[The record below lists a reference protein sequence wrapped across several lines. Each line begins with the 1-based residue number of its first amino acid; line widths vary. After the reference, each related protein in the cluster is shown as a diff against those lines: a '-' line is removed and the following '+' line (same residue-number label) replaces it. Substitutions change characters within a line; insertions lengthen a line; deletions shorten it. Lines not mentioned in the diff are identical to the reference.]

1 MASTRPAPDVVRFGG
16 FELDL
21 RTGELARDHLRVLL
35 PDQPFRLLAL
45 LIRERGTLVTR
56 DTLRHELWSDDTYVG
71 FEAGLNAAIKRL
83 REILGDAAASPTFIE
98 TLPRRGYRF
107 IAPVEP
113 RPAPGQVE
121 ESARRETAA
130 AAVVV
135 PTVPEASAEGRAG
148 RPWYPA
154 LAVGLIAV
162 GAALVA
168 IMALRTRTPAS
179 RGDEGPRQPG
189 MRRVT
194 NLGTV
199 RRAFVSPDGNDLVYA
214 RDEGAQQSLW
224 IRRGRTADPVRILG
238 PVSGSFESLSLS
250 PEGMVYYAFFSADRS
265 DRSLHRLPT
274 GGGRPE
280 LVLEAA
286 GAIAFSPD
294 GSRYAYVQ
302 NTSMTLRES
311 RVVLVEAR
319 SGQSRVLSTRKTPE
333 SYGNLE
339 PAWST
344 DGSRLTLLGSS
355 DAEPGRHQVIDVDVQ
370 SGLTRRVADLA
381 LAEVMGA
388 LWRPDGRELV
398 VSGRERRATPLRL
411 WSVSAGSGGMRPLT
425 TDVSDYTPVGW
436 GGTTDEMLVI
446 RRETLR
452 SLWSAEA
459 SAPDRVRLVAQDAGS
474 LHGFDAVAWGA
485 QGELLYTLT
494 DSDNAD
500 IWGIETKTL
509 GRRRLTTDPADDYEP
524 CVSPD
529 GETVVFASNRGG
541 LPGLWA
547 MARDGSQPRRLTTGG
562 DAYPSFSPDGTWVAF
577 QRSGVWSTP
586 WAVYRV
592 FLRTGDVEQLTVSS
606 TMRPAVSPD
615 GRFVAHYW
623 MTPERWA
630 MAVTPVEGGVPT
642 RIFGLRPTHAERYI
656 RWAPD
661 GTALAYLDLA
671 SGASNLW
678 LQPLPEGPPRMLTS
692 FTEGSIATFDWSRD
706 GASLAFMRVTE
717 VADVVAIDL
726 SPSPRP

>member
-1 MASTRPAPDVVRFGG
+1 MAVTRPAPDVVQFGE

-21 RTGELARDHLRVLL
+21 RTGELVRDHRRVLL

-45 LIRERGTLVTR
+45 LIRERGSLVTR
-56 DTLRHELWSDDTYVG
+56 DTLRHELWSDDTFVD

-83 REILGDAAASPTFIE
+83 RETLGDAAAAPTFIE

-107 IAPVEP
+107 IAPVEELP
-113 RPAPGQVE
+113 VF
-121 ESARRETAA
+121 
-130 AAVVV
+130 V
-135 PTVPEASAEGRAG
+135 PHVPEASAEGRPG
-148 RPWYPA
+148 RPRSLT

-162 GAALVA
+162 GAAVVA
-168 IMALRTRTPAS
+168 IMTLRARSPAS
-179 RGDEGPRQPG
+179 GVGEEPRQAG
-189 MRRVT
+189 MSRVT
-194 NLGTV
+194 NLGTI
-199 RRAFVSPDGNDLVYA
+199 RRAFVSPDGNDLVYV
-214 RDEGAQQSLW
+214 RDEGTQQSLW
-224 IRRGRTADPVRILG
+224 IRRGRRADPVRILG
-238 PVSGSFESLSLS
+238 PLPGNFESLALA
-250 PEGMVYYAFFSADRS
+250 PEGMVYYVFFSFDRTNT
-265 DRSLHRLPT
+265 SLYRLPI
-274 GGGRPE
+274 GGGQPE

-319 SGQSRVLSTRKTPE
+319 SGQSRVLSTRQTPE
-333 SYGNLE
+333 TYGNLE
-339 PAWST
+339 PSWFP
-344 DGSRLTLLGSS
+344 DGSRLTLLGAS
-355 DAEPGRHQVIDVDVQ
+355 DAEPGRHQVLDVDVQ
-370 SGLTRRVADLA
+370 TGLARRIADLA
-381 LAEVMGA
+381 LAEVKGA
-388 LWRPDGRELV
+388 LWRPGGRELV
-398 VSGRERRATPLRL
+398 VSGRERRATPMRL
-411 WSVSAGSGGMRPLT
+411 WSVSGSGGMRALT
-425 TDVSDYTPVGW
+425 SDVSDYTPVGW

-452 SLWSAEA
+452 SLWTAET
-459 SAPDRVRLVAQDAGS
+459 SAPDHARLVAQDAGGQY
-474 LHGFDAVAWGA
+474 GFDLVAWGT

-494 DSDNAD
+494 ESDNAD
-500 IWGIETKTL
+500 IWGIETATL
-509 GRRRLTTDPADDYEP
+509 RRRRLTTDPADDYHP

-586 WAVYRV
+586 WAVHRV
-592 FLRTGDVEQLTVSS
+592 FLRTGEVAPITVPS
-606 TMRPAVSPD
+606 TMRPTVSPD
-615 GRFVAHYW
+615 GRLVAHYW

-630 MAVTPVEGGVPT
+630 IAVTPVEGGIPT
-642 RIFGLRPTHAERYI
+642 RTFGLRPTHSERYV

-661 GTALAYLDLA
+661 GTALAYIDMA
-671 SGASNLW
+671 GGASNLW
-678 LQPLPEGPPRMLTS
+678 LQPLLEGPPRMLTT
-692 FTEGSIATFDWSRD
+692 FTEGSSISTFDWSRD

-726 SPSPRP
+726 GRAPRP

>member
-1 MASTRPAPDVVRFGG
+1 MAATRPPDVVQFGE

-21 RTGELARDHLRVLL
+21 RTGELARDHRRVLL
-35 PDQPFRLLAL
+35 PEQPFRLLAL

-56 DTLRHELWSDDTYVG
+56 DTLQHELWSDDTFVD

-83 REILGDAAASPTFIE
+83 RETLGDAAASPTFIE

-107 IAPVEP
+107 IAPVEE
-113 RPAPGQVE
+113 RPAPGPMKAE
-121 ESARRETAA
+121 ER
-130 AAVVV
+130 
-135 PTVPEASAEGRAG
+135 VPEVSAEAHPG

-154 LAVGLIAV
+154 LAVGLLAL
-162 GAALVA
+162 GAALAA
-168 IMALRTRTPAS
+168 IMALRPRAPAS
-179 RGDEGPRQPG
+179 DVGEEPRQAG
-189 MRRVT
+189 MSRVT
-194 NLGTV
+194 SLGTV
-199 RRAFVSPDGNDLVYA
+199 RRAFVSPDGNDLVYV
-214 RDEGAQQSLW
+214 RDEGAEQSLW
-224 IRRGRTADPVRILG
+224 IRRGRRADPVRILG
-238 PVSGSFESLSLS
+238 PLAGNFESLALG
-250 PEGMVYYAFFSADRS
+250 PEDMVYYAFFSFDRTN
-265 DRSLHRLPT
+265 RSLYRLPI
-274 GGGRPE
+274 GGGQPE

-311 RVVLVEAR
+311 RVVLVDAR
-319 SGQSRVLSTRKTPE
+319 SGQSRVLSTRQTPE

-339 PAWST
+339 PSWFP
-344 DGSRLTLLGSS
+344 DGSRLTLLGAS
-355 DAEPGRHQVIDVDVQ
+355 DAEPGRHQVIDLDVQ
-370 SGLTRRVADLA
+370 TGLARRVADVA
-381 LAEVMGA
+381 LAEVNGA
-388 LWRPDGRELV
+388 LWRPGGRELV
-398 VSGRERRATPLRL
+398 VSGRERRATPMRL
-411 WSVSAGSGGMRPLT
+411 WSVSGSGGMRPLT
-425 TDVSDYTPVGW
+425 SDVSDYTPVGW

-452 SLWSAEA
+452 SLWTAA
-459 SAPDRVRLVAQDAGS
+459 TSAPDHARLVAQDAGGQYGYD
-474 LHGFDAVAWGA
+474 LVAWGT
-485 QGELLYTLT
+485 QGDLLYTLT
-494 DSDNAD
+494 ESDNAD
-500 IWGIETKTL
+500 IWGIETATL
-509 GRRRLTTDPADDYEP
+509 RRRRLTTDPADDYHP

-529 GETVVFASNRGG
+529 GATVVFASNRGG
-541 LPGLWA
+541 VPGLWA

-586 WAVYRV
+586 WAVHRV
-592 FLRTGDVEQLTVSS
+592 FLRTGEVAPITVPA

-642 RIFGLRPTHAERYI
+642 RTFGLRPTHSERYI

-661 GTALAYLDLA
+661 GTTLAYIDRA

-678 LQPLPEGPPRMLTS
+678 LQPLMEGPPRLLTN
-692 FTEGSIATFDWSRD
+692 FAEGSISTFDWSRD

-717 VADVVAIDL
+717 VADVVAINL
-726 SPSPRP
+726 GHSPRP

>member
-1 MASTRPAPDVVRFGG
+1 MAVTRPAPDVVQFGE

-21 RTGELARDHLRVLL
+21 RTGELVRDHRRVLL

-45 LIRERGTLVTR
+45 LIRERGSLVTR
-56 DTLRHELWSDDTYVG
+56 DTLRHELWSDDTFVD

-83 REILGDAAASPTFIE
+83 RETLGDAAAAPTFIE

-107 IAPVEP
+107 IAPVEELP
-113 RPAPGQVE
+113 VF
-121 ESARRETAA
+121 
-130 AAVVV
+130 V
-135 PTVPEASAEGRAG
+135 PHVPEASAEGRPG
-148 RPWYPA
+148 RPRSLT

-162 GAALVA
+162 GAAVVA
-168 IMALRTRTPAS
+168 IMTLRARSPAS
-179 RGDEGPRQPG
+179 GVGEEPRQAG
-189 MRRVT
+189 MSRVT
-194 NLGTV
+194 NLGTI
-199 RRAFVSPDGNDLVYA
+199 RRAFVSPDGNDLVYV
-214 RDEGAQQSLW
+214 RDEGTQQSLW
-224 IRRGRTADPVRILG
+224 IRRGRRADPVRILG
-238 PVSGSFESLSLS
+238 PLPGNFESLALA
-250 PEGMVYYAFFSADRS
+250 PEGMVYYVFFSFDRTNT
-265 DRSLHRLPT
+265 SLYRLPI
-274 GGGRPE
+274 GGGQPE

-319 SGQSRVLSTRKTPE
+319 SGQSRVLSTRQTPE
-333 SYGNLE
+333 TYGNLE
-339 PAWST
+339 PSWFP
-344 DGSRLTLLGSS
+344 DGSRLTLLGAS
-355 DAEPGRHQVIDVDVQ
+355 DAEPGRHQVLDVDVQ
-370 SGLTRRVADLA
+370 TGLARRIADLA
-381 LAEVMGA
+381 LAEVKGA
-388 LWRPDGRELV
+388 LWRPGGRELV
-398 VSGRERRATPLRL
+398 VSGRERRATPMRL
-411 WSVSAGSGGMRPLT
+411 WSVSGSGGMRPLT
-425 TDVSDYTPVGW
+425 SDVSDYTPVGW

-452 SLWSAEA
+452 SLWTAET
-459 SAPDRVRLVAQDAGS
+459 SAPDHARLVAQDAGGQY
-474 LHGFDAVAWGA
+474 GFDLVAWGT

-494 DSDNAD
+494 ESDNAD
-500 IWGIETKTL
+500 IWGIETATL
-509 GRRRLTTDPADDYEP
+509 RRRRLTTDPADDYHP

-586 WAVYRV
+586 WAVHRV
-592 FLRTGDVEQLTVSS
+592 FLRTGEVAPITVPS
-606 TMRPAVSPD
+606 TMRPTVSPD
-615 GRFVAHYW
+615 GRLVAHYW

-630 MAVTPVEGGVPT
+630 IAVTPVEGGIPT
-642 RIFGLRPTHAERYI
+642 RTFGLRPTHSERYV

-661 GTALAYLDLA
+661 GTALAYIDMA
-671 SGASNLW
+671 GGASNLW
-678 LQPLPEGPPRMLTS
+678 LQPLLEGPPRMLTT
-692 FTEGSIATFDWSRD
+692 FTEGSSISTFDWSRD

-726 SPSPRP
+726 GRAPRP

>member
-1 MASTRPAPDVVRFGG
+1 MAVTRPAPDVVQFGE

-21 RTGELARDHLRVLL
+21 RTGELVRDHRRVLL

-45 LIRERGTLVTR
+45 LIRERGSLVTR
-56 DTLRHELWSDDTYVG
+56 DTLRHELWSDDTFVD

-83 REILGDAAASPTFIE
+83 RETLGDAAAAPTFIE

-107 IAPVEP
+107 IAPVEELP
-113 RPAPGQVE
+113 VF
-121 ESARRETAA
+121 
-130 AAVVV
+130 V
-135 PTVPEASAEGRAG
+135 PHVPEASAEGRPG
-148 RPWYPA
+148 RPRSLT

-162 GAALVA
+162 GAAVVA
-168 IMALRTRTPAS
+168 IMTLRARSPAS
-179 RGDEGPRQPG
+179 GVGEEPRQAG
-189 MRRVT
+189 MSRVT
-194 NLGTV
+194 NLGTI
-199 RRAFVSPDGNDLVYA
+199 RRAFVSPDGNDLVYV
-214 RDEGAQQSLW
+214 RDEGTQQSLW
-224 IRRGRTADPVRILG
+224 IRRGRRADPVRILG
-238 PVSGSFESLSLS
+238 PLPGNFESLALA
-250 PEGMVYYAFFSADRS
+250 PEGMVYYVFFSFDRTNT
-265 DRSLHRLPT
+265 SLYRLPI
-274 GGGRPE
+274 GGGQPE

-319 SGQSRVLSTRKTPE
+319 SGQSRVLSTRQTPE
-333 SYGNLE
+333 TYGNLE
-339 PAWST
+339 PSWFP
-344 DGSRLTLLGSS
+344 DGSRLTLLGAS
-355 DAEPGRHQVIDVDVQ
+355 DAEPGRHQVLDVDVQ
-370 SGLTRRVADLA
+370 TGLARRIADLA
-381 LAEVMGA
+381 LAEVKGA
-388 LWRPDGRELV
+388 LWRPGGRELV
-398 VSGRERRATPLRL
+398 VSGRERRATPMRL
-411 WSVSAGSGGMRPLT
+411 WSVSGSGGMRPLT
-425 TDVSDYTPVGW
+425 SDVSDYTPVGW

-452 SLWSAEA
+452 SLWTAET
-459 SAPDRVRLVAQDAGS
+459 SAPDHARLVAQDAGGQY
-474 LHGFDAVAWGA
+474 GFDLVAWGT

-494 DSDNAD
+494 ESDNAD
-500 IWGIETKTL
+500 IWGIETATL
-509 GRRRLTTDPADDYEP
+509 RRRRLTTDPADDYHP

-586 WAVYRV
+586 WAVHRV
-592 FLRTGDVEQLTVSS
+592 FLRTGEVAPITVPS
-606 TMRPAVSPD
+606 TMRPTVSPD
-615 GRFVAHYW
+615 GRLVAHYW

-630 MAVTPVEGGVPT
+630 IAVTPIEGGIPT
-642 RIFGLRPTHAERYI
+642 RTFGLRPTHSERYV

-661 GTALAYLDLA
+661 GTALAYIDMA
-671 SGASNLW
+671 GGASNLW
-678 LQPLPEGPPRMLTS
+678 LQPLLEGPPRMLTT
-692 FTEGSIATFDWSRD
+692 FTEGSSISTFDWSRD

-726 SPSPRP
+726 GRAPRP